1 MATATAWACDL
12 RAAPVSGRTQLP
24 VSRALAEAECAAA
37 QLVVDSAAGLPRF
50 PAESYCTDLGV
61 EFLPAGPV
69 SVEWADGVRVTL
81 RWLLGRRGASGPA
94 QAPMALPVRH
104 ADGALMTEDELY
116 EHRLSGLV
124 LAPLLEERRDIRL
137 RAAVDAARSERL
149 VQRIR
154 SIQRDATGGK

>member
-1 MATATAWACDL
+1 MATAAAWACDL
-12 RAAPVSGRTQLP
+12 RTAPVTGRTRLP
-24 VSRALAEAECAAA
+24 VSRALAEAECVAA
-37 QLVVDSAAGLPRF
+37 QLVVDAAAGLPRF

-94 QAPMALPVRH
+94 PMALPVRH
-104 ADGALMTEDELY
+104 TDGALMSEDELY
-116 EHRLSGLV
+116 EHRLSALV
-124 LAPLLEERRDIRL
+124 LAPLPEERRDLRL

-154 SIQRDATGGK
+154 SIQHAAARSG